1 MPVQRRGA
9 IPPVILTAFAGW
21 LVACGDGEDVLSK
34 GPDSAAEPRF
44 SFFVSSIGAMRELSQ
59 NAQGF
64 GGDLRFGET
73 GEGAGLRGA
82 DAICRTIAE
91 RSLPGAGAHDWR
103 AFLSATAAGEG
114 GEPVH
119 ASERIGAGPWYD
131 RLGRLVASGLE
142 DLLQNRPRGANAAI
156 VNDLPNEDGTPNG
169 LDGRPGCT
177 GSPGCNDN
185 HDVLTGTGP
194 DGQLYSEEDAF
205 TCRDWTSAE
214 MWGSPWCGH
223 SWPRQGGGTNWMS
236 SQPAPGCAPGVHL
249 TGGEGPIPRA
259 VGTTGGYG
267 AIYCFVRWP

>member
-1 MPVQRRGA
+1 VQSGVA
-9 IPPVILTAFAGW
+9 ICSVTLAAFASW
-21 LVACGDGEDVLSK
+21 LVACGDGEDISAKPGTK
-34 GPDSAAEPRF
+34 GLEEPRF

-59 NAQGF
+59 SAHGF

-82 DAICRTIAE
+82 DRICRTIAE
-91 RSLPGAGAHDWR
+91 RSLPGAGDQDWR

-119 ASERIGAGPWYD
+119 ASERIGAGPWHD
-131 RLGRLVASGLE
+131 RLGRLVASNLQA
-142 DLLQNRPRGANAAI
+142 LLQNRPRGADPEI
-156 VNDLPNEDGTPNG
+156 VNDLPNEDGVPNR
-169 LDGRPGCT
+169 LDGPPGCT
-177 GSPGCNDN
+177 GSCNDN
-185 HDVLTGTGP
+185 HDVLTGTGL
-194 DGQLYSEEDAF
+194 DGRLYSEENAF
-205 TCRDWTSAE
+205 TCQDWTSAE

-236 SQPAPGCAPGVHL
+236 TQPAPGCAKGIHL
-249 TGGEGPIPRA
+249 YGGEGPIPMA